1 MHAVFELLKEKNQNP
16 QTHVCFKEAF
26 PGVSDLALVVVGFYV

>member
-1 MHAVFELLKEKNQNP
+1 MHAVFELLKKKNQNP